1 MTRVTMMENS
11 RPEEFYK
18 DVVYRELEAS
28 ETHNIFTN
36 YNNFS
41 RDFFVFEE
49 TFKECWKVI
58 RHLEKDRQ
66 VAYNMRDWNAKM
78 GKVPAIVAIQKQ
90 EDRKIFK
97 YCLKLCRKYEKL
109 LKQNSIDF
117 RHLGDE
123 ASDEIEAENKA
134 KESKS

>member
-1 MTRVTMMENS
+1 MMENN

-78 GKVPAIVAIQKQ
+78 DKVPAIVAIQKQ
-90 EDRKIFK
+90 EDRRIFK

-109 LKQNSIDF
+109 LKQNNIDF
-117 RHLGDE
+117 RYLGDE

-134 KESKS
+134 KELNHD